1 MSALVH
7 RWALCEGSRFVK
19 VVADDKMLN
28 FCRKNIFST
37 KTIAGLNADVST
49 RPSTLVTIH
58 RSIYTKVYFANVSLC
73 KG

>member
-7 RWALCEGSRFVK
+7 RWALCEGNRSVE
-19 VVADDKMLN
+19 VVADDKMFSL
-28 FCRKNIFST
+28 CRKNISST
-37 KTIAGLNADVST
+37 KTNDGLNADVSI